1 MKLSYTV
8 ILLLFV
14 CTELYSQYIISDEFE
29 NKIDSLIAIMTL
41 EEKVGQMTQVSLEAI
56 TEEGRNRIVTE
67 PIHLDLDKTRELILK
82 YKVGSILNTGEA
94 ANSIEKWHEIITHLQ
109 DIALKESRLKIP
121 IIYGID
127 AIHGANYTL
136 NSTLFP
142 QSISLAASRN
152 RELVKRSAEITALEM
167 RASGIPWNFNPVLGL
182 GREPYW
188 PRFWETFGEDSFLAS
203 QFGYEYVLGIQGNDP
218 SARTSGAACIKHY
231 IGYSIPNNGQDRTPA
246 WIPERKL
253 RDLLLPPF
261 AKGVEAGAL
270 TVMVNSSEINGIPV
284 HSDYYLL
291 TKVLKEELGFK
302 GFIVSDWLDVKRLHT
317 RDGIA
322 STPKEAVKMA
332 VMAGIDMSMVPL
344 DVSFAVLLKE
354 LAEEGEVPISR
365 IDDAVRRI
373 LRVKYITGLFDN
385 PYPDKSLIQEFST
398 EESAHLS
405 RKAAQESIVLL
416 KNEDSILP
424 LKNNLKILLT
434 GPTANKLMYLNGGWS
449 YVWQGNKEELYPQEK
464 NTLYEALQL
473 QYGNDNVEY
482 VEGVTTKSI
491 IDIDQVVKA
500 AEKADVI
507 IASLGEEPY
516 CETPGNI
523 KDLTL
528 DEAQLKLIDELSK
541 TGKPIVLVLY
551 QGRPRLISKIVDKVD
566 AVVLGMLPGLEG
578 GDATVDIISGKVNPS
593 AKLPFTYP
601 KYPAGNT
608 TYDHK
613 PIEAYED
620 VRYLPQWNFGFG
632 LSYTSYSYENLEVS
646 NADSIND
653 TIKVSVDVSN
663 TGDREGKE
671 IVELYIRD
679 VYGSVSRPVKQLK
692 GFQKIDLKPGE
703 KKTVNFILTPDQ
715 LSFHNRANIKTIEPG
730 EFWIMI
736 ENLTQK
742 IILN

>member
-1 MKLSYTV
+1 
-8 ILLLFV
+8 
-14 CTELYSQYIISDEFE
+14 
-29 NKIDSLIAIMTL
+29 
-41 EEKVGQMTQVSLEAI
+41 
-56 TEEGRNRIVTE
+56 
-67 PIHLDLDKTRELILK
+67 
-82 YKVGSILNTGEA
+82 
-94 ANSIEKWHEIITHLQ
+94 
-109 DIALKESRLKIP
+109 
-121 IIYGID
+121 
-127 AIHGANYTL
+127 
-136 NSTLFP
+136 
-142 QSISLAASRN
+142 
-152 RELVKRSAEITALEM
+152 
-167 RASGIPWNFNPVLGL
+167 
-182 GREPYW
+182 
-188 PRFWETFGEDSFLAS
+188 
-203 QFGYEYVLGIQGNDP
+203 
-218 SARTSGAACIKHY
+218 
-231 IGYSIPNNGQDRTPA
+231 
-246 WIPERKL
+246 
-253 RDLLLPPF
+253 
-261 AKGVEAGAL
+261 
-270 TVMVNSSEINGIPV
+270 
-284 HSDYYLL
+284 
-291 TKVLKEELGFK
+291 
-302 GFIVSDWLDVKRLHT
+302 
-317 RDGIA
+317 
-322 STPKEAVKMA
+322 
-332 VMAGIDMSMVPL
+332 
-344 DVSFAVLLKE
+344 
-354 LAEEGEVPISR
+354 
-365 IDDAVRRI
+365 
-373 LRVKYITGLFDN
+373 
-385 PYPDKSLIQEFST
+385 
-398 EESAHLS
+398 
-405 RKAAQESIVLL
+405 
-416 KNEDSILP
+416 
-424 LKNNLKILLT
+424 
-434 GPTANKLMYLNGGWS
+434 MYLNGGWS

-482 VEGVTTKSI
+482 VEGVTTNSI
-491 IDIDQVVKA
+491 IDIDEAVKA

-528 DEAQLKLIDELSK
+528 DEAQLELIDELSK

-578 GDATVDIISGKVNPS
+578 ADATVDIISGKVNPS

-620 VRYLPQWNFGFG
+620 VWSFPQWNFGYG

-653 TIKVSVDVSN
+653 TIKVSVEVSN

-715 LSFHNRANIKTIEPG
+715 LSFHNRENIKTIEPG